1 MPSNREASRMGI
13 SCAASVLIP
22 ARFLAPPVTARG
34 FGMTH
39 HAGTLHVL
47 VCGTMARPPDRHLLG
62 YLAAYDP
69 HVSDLTLALREM
81 VLEEAPMAI
90 ESIVKSYAVAIG
102 FSFTGKPLK
111 DGFCHIVTY
120 GSHVNL
126 GFNRGALLPDP
137 NRILIGKG
145 KSIRHMTIRDHTELE
160 NPVVRR
166 FLQAAI
172 EQVSAAPAQTN
183 SGKNS
188 KSLAKRRLPA
198 KKR

>member
-1 MPSNREASRMGI
+1 MSRP
-13 SCAASVLIP
+13 L
-22 ARFLAPPVTARG
+22 
-34 FGMTH
+34 
-39 HAGTLHVL
+39 
-47 VCGTMARPPDRHLLG
+47 DRKLLG

-69 HVSDLTLALREM
+69 HVSDLTLALREI
-81 VLEEAPMAI
+81 VLEAAPDAI

-120 GSHVNL
+120 ANHVNL

-137 NRILIGKG
+137 NRILVGKG
-145 KSIRHMTIRDHTELE
+145 KSIRHITIRNYSELG
-160 NPVVRR
+160 NPLVRR

-183 SGKNS
+183 SGTNS
-188 KSLAKRRLPA
+188 KTSAKRRQPS

>member
-1 MPSNREASRMGI
+1 
-13 SCAASVLIP
+13 
-22 ARFLAPPVTARG
+22 
-34 FGMTH
+34 
-39 HAGTLHVL
+39 
-47 VCGTMARPPDRHLLG
+47 
-62 YLAAYDP
+62 
-69 HVSDLTLALREM
+69 VSDLTLALREM
-81 VLEEAPMAI
+81 VLEEAPEAI

-111 DGFCHIVTY
+111 DGFCHIVAYAT
-120 GSHVNL
+120 HVNL
-126 GFNRGALLPDP
+126 GFNRGALLPNP

-145 KSIRHMTIRDHTELE
+145 KSIRHMTIRNHSELE

-172 EQVSAAPAQTN
+172 EQVSASPAPTN

-188 KSLAKRRLPA
+188 KISAAPRQRS

>member
-1 MPSNREASRMGI
+1 MS
-13 SCAASVLIP
+13 
-22 ARFLAPPVTARG
+22 
-34 FGMTH
+34 
-39 HAGTLHVL
+39 
-47 VCGTMARPPDRHLLG
+47 RPPDQRLLG

-69 HVSDLTLALREM
+69 HVSDLTLALREV
-81 VLEEAPMAI
+81 VLEEAPAAI

-120 GSHVNL
+120 ATHVNL

-137 NRILIGKG
+137 NGILMGKG
-145 KSIRHMTIRDHTELE
+145 KSIRHMTIRNHSELE
-160 NPVVRR
+160 NPAVRR

-172 EQVSAAPAQTN
+172 EQVSTALAQTN
-183 SGKNS
+183 AGKNS
-188 KSLAKRRLPA
+188 KCLAKPRQPS

>member
-1 MPSNREASRMGI
+1 
-13 SCAASVLIP
+13 
-22 ARFLAPPVTARG
+22 
-34 FGMTH
+34 
-39 HAGTLHVL
+39 
-47 VCGTMARPPDRHLLG
+47 MARPPDRRLLG

-69 HVSDLTLALREM
+69 HVSDLTLALREL
-81 VLEEAPMAI
+81 VLEEAPAAI

-120 GSHVNL
+120 ATHVNL

-137 NRILIGKG
+137 NRILVGKG
-145 KSIRHMTIRDHTELE
+145 KSIRHITIRNHGELE

-172 EQVSAAPAQTN
+172 EQVGTAPAQTN
-183 SGKNS
+183 SGKKS
-188 KSLAKRRLPA
+188 KTLSKRRQRA
-198 KKR
+198 KKL

>member
-1 MPSNREASRMGI
+1 
-13 SCAASVLIP
+13 
-22 ARFLAPPVTARG
+22 
-34 FGMTH
+34 MT
-39 HAGTLHVL
+39 
-47 VCGTMARPPDRHLLG
+47 RPPDRRLLG

-69 HVSDLTLALREM
+69 HLADLTLALREI
-81 VLEEAPMAI
+81 VLEEAPEAI

-102 FSFTGKPLK
+102 FSFTGKPMK

-120 GSHVNL
+120 ATHINL

-145 KSIRHMTIRDHTELE
+145 KSIRHITIKNRSELD

-166 FLQAAI
+166 YLQAAI
-172 EQVSAAPAQTN
+172 EQLT
-183 SGKNS
+183 
-188 KSLAKRRLPA
+188 SLATSPAVQPAPHRTSKATLKRKQRA